1 MSKQQSNGDSPMER
15 FEETLGKLVSVTKKE
30 LDEALALEK
39 RLAEEAEA
47 AIEHPSDAEPS

>member
-1 MSKQQSNGDSPMER
+1 MQDDRDNSPMKR

-30 LDEALALEK
+30 LDEALALEQ